1 MTPKEFIKKFYP
13 FAKEVEQ
20 ETEIPA
26 LAIMAQ
32 AALESGWGK
41 SAIGN
46 NLFGIKYRKGD
57 PGYREVVT
65 TEYGDSP
72 FLFKGQ
78 NIKSV
83 IYIKSLNK
91 YMYKLTQY
99 FADYPT
105 PKDGF
110 MAHARLLLTPRY
122 KHALRWKYSP
132 ARYMIAVW
140 RSGYA
145 TDPKYPQKICSIIDS
160 VKRRLPREQIKMDFI
175 EPKTMRL

>member
-65 TEYGDSP
+65 TEYGDS
-72 FLFKGQ
+72 L
-78 NIKSV
+78 
-83 IYIKSLNK
+83 L
-91 YMYKLTQY
+91 
-99 FADYPT
+99 PT
-105 PKDGF
+105 ILPLKMVLWHMRGF
-110 MAHARLLLTPRY
+110 
-122 KHALRWKYSP
+122 
-132 ARYMIAVW
+132 
-140 RSGYA
+140 
-145 TDPKYPQKICSIIDS
+145 C
-160 VKRRLPREQIKMDFI
+160 
-175 EPKTMRL
+175 